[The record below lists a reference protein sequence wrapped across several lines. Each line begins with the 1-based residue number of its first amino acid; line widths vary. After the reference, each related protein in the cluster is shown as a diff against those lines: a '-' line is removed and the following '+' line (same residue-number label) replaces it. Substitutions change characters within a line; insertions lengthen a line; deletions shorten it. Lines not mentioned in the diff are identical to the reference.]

1 MKLLAS
7 DWDGTLRRNL
17 DVDVRDL
24 TAIKKFRS
32 LNHVFGIVTGRSI
45 GMLKN
50 ELAYYHVPYDFMI
63 GTNGGVIANEQLEVI
78 WRHDIE
84 FDAAIKLIEYL
95 KTKPTVM
102 FGISDG
108 DEFGNIHSPHD
119 EGESTLIDIHP
130 IDPQLIINRKQI
142 NSFYLRDETTEKTH
156 ELYDDLNELFGKD
169 MKFHYNTG
177 TIDVSA
183 ANVSKRTGILKL
195 MELYNSKDI
204 YVIGDGHN
212 DIEMIEAFHGFA
224 VEGAAD
230 EVKEKAVHCYHG
242 LYDCIEDLLK

>member
-63 GTNGGVIANEQLEVI
+63 GTNGGIIANEQLEVI
-78 WRHDIE
+78 WHHDIE

-108 DEFGNIHSPHD
+108 DEFGNIQSPED
-119 EGESTLIDIHP
+119 VGESTLIDIHP
-130 IDPQLIINRKQI
+130 IDPLQIIDSKRI
-142 NSFYLRDETTEKTH
+142 NSFYLRDDTPEKTH
-156 ELYDDLNELFGKD
+156 ELYKDLNERFGKK

-183 ANVSKRTGILKL
+183 AGVSKRTGILKL
-195 MELYNSKDI
+195 MELYHSKEI

-212 DIEMIEAFHGFA
+212 DIEMIEAFQGFT
-224 VEGAAD
+224 VEGAPD
-230 EVKEKAVHCYHG
+230 DVKEKAVHSYHG
-242 LYDCIEDLLK
+242 LYDCIEDILK

>member
-17 DVDVRDL
+17 NVDVRDL
-24 TAIKKFRS
+24 AAIKEFRS
-32 LNHVFGIVTGRSI
+32 QHHIFGIVTGRSV

-50 ELAYYHVPYDFMI
+50 ELAYYQVPYDFMI
-63 GTNGGVIANEQLEVI
+63 GTNGGVIANEKLEII

-84 FDAAIKLIEYL
+84 FDAAVKLIAYL

-108 DEFGNIHSPHD
+108 DEFGSIQTPKD

-130 IDPQLIINRKQI
+130 IDPQIILDSKQI

-156 ELYDDLNELFGKD
+156 ELYNDLNERFGKD

-183 ANVSKRTGILKL
+183 AGVSKRTGILKL
-195 MELYNSKDI
+195 MELYNSKEI

-212 DIEMIEAFHGFA
+212 DIEMIEAFQGFT
-224 VEGAAD
+224 VDGAHD
-230 EVKEKAVHCYHG
+230 DVKEKAVHCYHG
-242 LYDCIEDLLK
+242 LYDCIEELLE

>member
-1 MKLLAS
+1 MKILAS

-17 DVDVRDL
+17 DVDIRDI
-24 TAIKKFRS
+24 TAINHFRS
-32 LNHVFGIVTGRSI
+32 LHHVFGIVTGRSI

-50 ELAYYHVPYDFMI
+50 ELAFYHVPYDFMI
-63 GTNGGVIANEQLEVI
+63 GTNGGVIANEKLEVI

-84 FDAAIKLIEYL
+84 FDAAIDLIKYL
-95 KTKPTVM
+95 KAKPTVM

-108 DEFGNIHSPHD
+108 DEFGNINSPHD

-130 IDPQLIINRKQI
+130 IDPQLIINSKQI

-156 ELYDDLNELFGKD
+156 ELYDDLSERFKD
-169 MKFHYNTG
+169 YMKFHYNTG

-183 ANVSKRTGILKL
+183 AGVSKKTGILKL
-195 MELYNSKDI
+195 MELYNSKEI

-212 DIEMIEAFHGFA
+212 DIEMIEAFQGFS
-224 VEGAAD
+224 VEGAPD
-230 EVKEKAVHCYHG
+230 DVKEKAVHCYQG
-242 LYDCIEDLLK
+242 LYDCIEDILR